1 MTKPHLERA
10 AIFSAISSAIRAA
23 RRLAG
28 PVRLPLGLAL
38 ATAAAT
44 GMMAGMAA
52 AVSTPVAARGLTAD
66 LLACRDIAD
75 ADERLACYDR
85 VVERRNESARA
96 PAAASAP
103 EARTADPAADPR
115 TDPRTD
121 SRTDSRTSA
130 PATRP
135 AEPGTA
141 ATPAPRADG
150 AAETGTLPSAE
161 ELFGRDPAAI
171 QREVDRATGREALQ
185 QIAGEVVELVE
196 MAPDRIAVKLDNGQ
210 IWRQTVPGRFFLRE
224 GHQVEIRRASL
235 GSYMLSRAGSNRSI
249 RVERAD

>member
-1 MTKPHLERA
+1 MTKPHLEKP
-10 AIFSAISSAIRAA
+10 AISSAICRAISSASAAA
-23 RRLAG
+23 RRLAAL
-28 PVRLPLGLAL
+28 VRLPLGLAL

-44 GMMAGMAA
+44 AMTAVMAA
-52 AVSTPVAARGLTAD
+52 AVSTPVAARGLPAD

-85 VVERRNESARA
+85 AVER
-96 PAAASAP
+96 PK
-103 EARTADPAADPR
+103 EAEAGG
-115 TDPRTD
+115 
-121 SRTDSRTSA
+121 A
-130 PATRP
+130 PATRS
-135 AEPGTA
+135 AESGTA
-141 ATPAPRADG
+141 ATPAPRAGG

-161 ELFGRDPAAI
+161 ELFGRDPEAI

-196 MAPDRIAVKLDNGQ
+196 IAPDRIAVKLDNGQ

-224 GHQVEIRRASL
+224 GHEVEVRRASL